1 MKLDFEA
8 FRARLPSDLLPH
20 CDPARPGAQRLL
32 AARGMLP
39 LGTTGQLSV
48 LVALLGDADGPVRDA
63 AQKTLRD
70 MPGPMLLPVIRNP
83 ATPDW
88 LLEGLGVA
96 VSERADLLAE
106 LLSNRRTPAAVHLWV
121 SKEHGAQVVHERL
134 CNDLERLQKHPEI
147 VEGLWQNPNVDRY
160 ILRPP
165 IEFLVRQGIVIE
177 SIPLSR
183 EIFNNLSAKELE
195 EVVAEVEMPS
205 EIDAFLEEK
214 PAQEDGEATEE
225 EYEEAAEEPAT
236 EEPEKPDDPN
246 VEYVLIYD
254 DEGNVIGREEK
265 KKNLLQLIREMTPS
279 QKIALALKGNKEART
294 YLIDD
299 SNKLVATATIKS
311 PRITLPEVVKAA
323 GSRSVHSEVLRVIC
337 GNREWM
343 KQYKIRVALINNPR
357 TPIGRSMPLLK
368 TMNQR
373 DLKALTRNT
382 GVPSGLRGAAKRQL
396 RSGK

>member
-1 MKLDFEA
+1 
-8 FRARLPSDLLPH
+8 
-20 CDPARPGAQRLL
+20 
-32 AARGMLP
+32 
-39 LGTTGQLSV
+39 
-48 LVALLGDADGPVRDA
+48 
-63 AQKTLRD
+63 
-70 MPGPMLLPVIRNP
+70 
-83 ATPDW
+83 
-88 LLEGLGVA
+88 
-96 VSERADLLAE
+96 
-106 LLSNRRTPAAVHLWV
+106 
-121 SKEHGAQVVHERL
+121 
-134 CNDLERLQKHPEI
+134 
-147 VEGLWQNPNVDRY
+147 
-160 ILRPP
+160 
-165 IEFLVRQGIVIE
+165 
-177 SIPLSR
+177 
-183 EIFNNLSAKELE
+183 
-195 EVVAEVEMPS
+195 
-205 EIDAFLEEK
+205 
-214 PAQEDGEATEE
+214 
-225 EYEEAAEEPAT
+225 
-236 EEPEKPDDPN
+236 
-246 VEYVLIYD
+246 
-254 DEGNVIGREEK
+254 
-265 KKNLLQLIREMTPS
+265 TPS

>member
-1 MKLDFEA
+1 MNLDYEA

-20 CDPARPGAQRLL
+20 CDPSRPGPQRLL
-32 AARGMLP
+32 AARGLLP

-48 LVALLGDADGPVRDA
+48 LVALMGDNDAPVREA
-63 AQKTLRD
+63 AERTLND
-70 MPGPMLLPVIRNP
+70 MPAPMLLPVIRNP

-88 LLEGLGVA
+88 LLEGLGSAVA
-96 VSERADLLAE
+96 DRADLLAE
-106 LLSNRRTPAAVHLWV
+106 LLSNRKTPASVHIWV
-121 SKEHGAQVVHERL
+121 SGAHSAQVVHERL

-195 EVVAEVEMPS
+195 EVVAEVEMPA
-205 EIDAFLEEK
+205 EIDAFLEVQPE
-214 PAQEDGEATEE
+214 PETEE
-225 EYEEAAEEPAT
+225 GEDESEEAAEA
-236 EEPEKPDDPN
+236 EPEEPDDPN
-246 VEYVLIYD
+246 IEYKLIYD

-265 KKNLLQLIREMTPS
+265 RKNLLQLIREMTPS
-279 QKIALALKGNKEART
+279 QKIALALKGNKEARG
-294 YLIDD
+294 YLIED

-343 KQYKIRVALINNPR
+343 KQYKIRVAVVNNPR

-368 TMNQR
+368 TMKQR
-373 DLKALTRNT
+373 DLKALMRNT
-382 GVPSGLRGAAKRQL
+382 GVPSGLRGAAKRML
-396 RSGK
+396 RSG